1 MRVYAELDASYGSE
15 HPVAEIVPYTQPTS
29 LAPLARWPLGP
40 SSGFERFASLI
51 VLGTNPCLPAN
62 FKLSFR
68 ASSSAARTI
77 ALTLPE
83 AAQSRRRGMRNDV
96 KLLAWLVAITLL
108 LAVGV
113 AAQAQTG
120 DLDVVQLRPNF
131 YVIGGAGG
139 NVVVQLGPE
148 GVILVDS
155 GSTER
160 ADQVLAAI
168 RRLTDLP
175 IRYIINTSMDA
186 DHTGGNEKLARAGL
200 SILPGA
206 VVAGAGL
213 DDDVVSNFGR
223 ASVLAHENVLGRMS
237 APTGR
242 QSPVASGLWPTKT
255 FNYHQY
261 SMYLNGEGIQVIHQ
275 PAAHTDGDT
284 IVFFRR
290 GDVIATGDIIDT
302 TRWPVIDTRR
312 GGTVQGELDA
322 LNRLMDLTIFNLPLQ
337 WKADRTFLVPGHGHV
352 YDKLDLLEYR
362 DAVTIVRDRVQD
374 LVDDGKTLAQV
385 KAANPTL
392 GYRSQYGADSGPW
405 TTDMFVEVI
414 YNELAAKKGKR

>member
-1 MRVYAELDASYGSE
+1 
-15 HPVAEIVPYTQPTS
+15 
-29 LAPLARWPLGP
+29 
-40 SSGFERFASLI
+40 
-51 VLGTNPCLPAN
+51 
-62 FKLSFR
+62 
-68 ASSSAARTI
+68 
-77 ALTLPE
+77 
-83 AAQSRRRGMRNDV
+83 MRNAV
-96 KLLAWLVAITLL
+96 KLLAWLVAIAVL

-261 SMYLNGEGIQVIHQ
+261 SMYLNGDGIQVIHQ

-302 TRWPVIDTRR
+302 TRWPVIDTKR
-312 GGTVQGELDA
+312 GGTVQGEIDA
-322 LNRLMDLTIFNLPLQ
+322 LNRLMDMSILNVPLQ
-337 WKADRTFLVPGHGHV
+337 WQAERTFLVPGHGFV
-352 YDKLDLLEYR
+352 YDKLDLLEFR
-362 DAVTIVRDRVQD
+362 DAVTVVRDRVQS
-374 LVDDGKTLAQV
+374 LIEEKKTLAQV

-392 GYRSQYGADSGPW
+392 GYRSQYGTDKGEW
-405 TTDMFVEVI
+405 TTDMFVETI
-414 YNELAAKKGKR
+414 YNELTAKKGTNK

>member
-1 MRVYAELDASYGSE
+1 
-15 HPVAEIVPYTQPTS
+15 
-29 LAPLARWPLGP
+29 
-40 SSGFERFASLI
+40 
-51 VLGTNPCLPAN
+51 
-62 FKLSFR
+62 
-68 ASSSAARTI
+68 
-77 ALTLPE
+77 
-83 AAQSRRRGMRNDV
+83 V
-96 KLLAWLVAITLL
+96 KLLAWLVAIALL

-113 AAQAQTG
+113 AAQTQTG
-120 DLDVVQLRPNF
+120 ALDVVQLRSNF
-131 YVIGGAGG
+131 YVIGGGAAG
-139 NVVVQLGPE
+139 NVVVQIGPE

-242 QSPVASGLWPTKT
+242 QSPVASALWPTKT

-302 TRWPVIDTRR
+302 TRWPVIDTKR

-322 LNRLMDLTIFNLPLQ
+322 LNRLMDITIFNLPLQ

-374 LVDDGKTLAQV
+374 LIDEGKTLAQV
-385 KAANPTL
+385 KTANPTL

-414 YNELAAKKGKR
+414 YNELAAKKGKK

>member
-1 MRVYAELDASYGSE
+1 MNDRRTAAWLA
-15 HPVAEIVPYTQPTS
+15 VA
-29 LAPLARWPLGP
+29 LAATLGGTARRP
-40 SSGFERFASLI
+40 
-51 VLGTNPCLPAN
+51 
-62 FKLSFR
+62 
-68 ASSSAARTI
+68 
-77 ALTLPE
+77 
-83 AAQSRRRGMRNDV
+83 AAQERSNG
-96 KLLAWLVAITLL
+96 LS
-108 LAVGV
+108 
-113 AAQAQTG
+113 
-120 DLDVVQLRPNF
+120 VVQLRPNF
-131 YVIGGAGG
+131 YVIGGGSGGNVGNVG
-139 NVVVQLGPE
+139 NVVVEIGPE

-155 GSTER
+155 GSTEG

-186 DHTGGNEKLARAGL
+186 DHTGGNEKLAKAGL

-223 ASVLAHENVLGRMS
+223 ASVLAHENVLRRMS

-255 FNYHQY
+255 FAYHQY

-302 TRWPVIDTRR
+302 TRWPVIDTKR

-322 LNRLMDLTIFNLPLQ
+322 LNRLMDMTVFNLPLQ

-374 LVDDGKTLAQV
+374 LIEEGKTIAQV

-392 GYRSQYGADSGPW
+392 GYRSQYGADNGPW

-414 YNELAAKKGKR
+414 YNELAAKKGKK

>member
-1 MRVYAELDASYGSE
+1 
-15 HPVAEIVPYTQPTS
+15 
-29 LAPLARWPLGP
+29 
-40 SSGFERFASLI
+40 
-51 VLGTNPCLPAN
+51 
-62 FKLSFR
+62 
-68 ASSSAARTI
+68 
-77 ALTLPE
+77 
-83 AAQSRRRGMRNDV
+83 V
-96 KLLAWLVAITLL
+96 KLLAWLVAIALL
-108 LAVGV
+108 FWVGV
-113 AAQAQTG
+113 AAQAQNG

-186 DHTGGNEKLARAGL
+186 DHTGGNEKLAKAGL

-213 DDDVVSNFGR
+213 GDDVVSNFGR

-255 FNYHQY
+255 FAYHQY

-302 TRWPVIDTRR
+302 TRWPVIDTKR

-322 LNRLMDLTIFNLPLQ
+322 LNRLMDMTVYNLPLQ

-374 LVDDGKTLAQV
+374 LIDEGKTLAQV
-385 KAANPTL
+385 KAADPTL

-414 YNELAAKKGKR
+414 YNELSAKKGKK

>member
-1 MRVYAELDASYGSE
+1 M
-15 HPVAEIVPYTQPTS
+15 
-29 LAPLARWPLGP
+29 
-40 SSGFERFASLI
+40 
-51 VLGTNPCLPAN
+51 
-62 FKLSFR
+62 
-68 ASSSAARTI
+68 
-77 ALTLPE
+77 
-83 AAQSRRRGMRNDV
+83 
-96 KLLAWLVAITLL
+96 KLLAWLVAIALL
-108 LAVGV
+108 FWVGV
-113 AAQAQTG
+113 AAQAQNG

-213 DDDVVSNFGR
+213 GDDVVSNFGR

-255 FNYHQY
+255 FAYHQY

-302 TRWPVIDTRR
+302 TRWPVIDTKR

-322 LNRLMDLTIFNLPLQ
+322 LNRLMDMTVFNLPLQ
-337 WKADRTFLVPGHGHV
+337 WKADRTFPVPGHGNV

-374 LVDDGKTLAQV
+374 LIDEGKTLAQV

-414 YNELAAKKGKR
+414 YNELSAKKGKK